1 MSRKLFS
8 KAFCVASCAIFVAA
22 CGGGGGSAPA
32 AIIPPAPDP
41 VGLSG
46 AAIKGVVADGVVAAH
61 EIDSSGVAVTTALE
75 TTTTDQNGDYSLTL
89 PSSFS
94 GGPLLLRLTAND
106 TGTTTMKCD
115 VAEGCGDAAFGET
128 FVVPSNFELSAVLG
142 DSSAGDEVTVNL
154 TALTTL
160 AAKYA
165 ASKSGGLTTENIE
178 AANTQVAD
186 TFGLTGGINQFTP
199 VDLTDPDDVAAADP
213 DAILNALYSAG
224 ILAALLDDGRDVA
237 DGLNNLAQ
245 EFADQDGNLMV
256 NDTGFDS
263 VVISLLEILEG
274 AQAVIDIIDEGD
286 ATIAAIIGMA
296 LVDAVATTPGE
307 FSNGEPSPNVG
318 DTKLNKAKAMVN
330 DVRTIGAATTVAA
343 VETGAVAFQDQIR
356 MAGDLIDQDTTDTV
370 EVLENVF
377 AAMGATIDSLDF
389 AALTLPFTQTF
400 IELGGVAL
408 GFELSVE
415 ITETSDQLVLT
426 LAVDDVVNGVDVA
439 VSGTATLSGAI
450 AGLKSKDPTS
460 LDGLTIDVTGSAGKG
475 GLSLTI
481 DRGDISLQAANLGV
495 VAPGFDRLDARLDIT
510 LIQEMSA
517 EVSDPISFEGLL
529 AFTVNVVEGIE
540 EAEGLPEF
548 SSGGI
553 AGDISFMFETAAF
566 TLQGTFS
573 DTMGQSVSASLAVNL
588 DGDGFVAGVL
598 PLGFHRNM
606 LSRYEVSAD
615 LNVVDFFYTD
625 PPFSATND
633 VRRLVRQDRTEFF
646 TEERLIASGESV
658 SSVFESSYTGGPVI
672 KLSAFDRD
680 GNEVFP
686 FFNLVGNEPLLIP
699 LSLLEPNLAG
709 ADSAVSL
716 LDLDALNREIPLT
729 QIVNGEGMFALEWPV
744 NGLNPA
750 GGTVGGVLV
759 CKRECLNAN
768 MFPVTLDADI
778 LSHSVDNVLLG
789 GVALGFSV
797 SLSGIEERISITV
810 SATRTAFHRGEVNV
824 NFNFGGRRFTMNAP
838 IDLDAVDTAPQQ
850 LRVLNQDLVE
860 LRITIIG
867 AEVSGEMS
875 ILGDDEVLA
884 TITRENGVVIVRYN
898 DDTFETFP

>member
-1 MSRKLFS
+1 MKLFRYGLL
-8 KAFCVASCAIFVAA
+8 FLPLVVFLAA

-32 AIIPPAPDP
+32 AIIPPPPDP

-46 AAIKGVVADGVVAAH
+46 AAIKGVVADGVVVAH

-115 VAEGCGDAAFGET
+115 VAAGCGGAVFGET
-128 FVVPSNFELSAVLG
+128 FVVPSNFEMSAVLG
-142 DSSAGDEVTVNL
+142 DSSAGDEVTANL

-160 AAKYA
+160 AAKHA

-178 AANTQVAD
+178 AASTQAAD
-186 TFGLTGGINQFTP
+186 TFGLTGDINQFTP

-245 EFADQDGNLMV
+245 EFADQDGNLIV

-286 ATIAAIIGMA
+286 ATIAANIA
-296 LVDAVATTPGE
+296 LALLDAVATTPGE

-356 MAGDLIDQDTTDTV
+356 MAGDLIDQDATDTV

-377 AAMGATIDSLDF
+377 AAIGATIDSLDF
-389 AALTLPFTQTF
+389 AALTLPFTQTYT
-400 IELGGVAL
+400 ELDGVAL
-408 GFELSVE
+408 GFELSAEV
-415 ITETSDQLVLT
+415 TETSDQLVLT

-439 VSGTATLSGAI
+439 VSGTATLTGAI
-450 AGLKSKDPTS
+450 AGLKSEDPTS

-481 DRGDISLQAANLGV
+481 DRGDISLQAANLGD
-495 VAPGFDRLDARLDIT
+495 VAPGFDRLAARLDIT

-553 AGDISFMFETAAF
+553 AGDISLMFETAAF
-566 TLQGTFS
+566 TLRGTIS
-573 DTMGQSVSASLAVNL
+573 DTMGQSVSASLAVDL

-598 PLGFHRNM
+598 PLGFQRNM

-625 PPFSATND
+625 PLFSATND
-633 VRRLVRQDRTEFF
+633 VWRVVRQDRTEFF

-672 KLSAFDRD
+672 KFSAFDRD

-686 FFNLVGNEPLLIP
+686 YFNWVDNEPLLVP
-699 LSLLEPNLAG
+699 LSLLGPNVAG
-709 ADSAVSL
+709 ADSAVSY

-729 QIVNGEGMFALEWPV
+729 QIVNGEGMYALEWPV

-759 CKRECLNAN
+759 CKRECLGEN
-768 MFPVTLDADI
+768 MFPLDADI
-778 LSHSVDNVLLG
+778 LSDSVDNVLLG

-824 NFNFGGRRFTMNAP
+824 NFNYGGRRFTMNAP
-838 IDLDAVDTAPQQ
+838 IDLDAVDTVPQQ
-850 LRVLNQDLVE
+850 LRVLNQDMVE

-867 AEVSGEMS
+867 AEVSGEIS

-898 DDTFETFP
+898 DDTFESIP

>member
-1 MSRKLFS
+1 MKPSRYGPLYLLLVVFL
-8 KAFCVASCAIFVAA
+8 AA
-22 CGGGGGSAPA
+22 CGGGGGGGSTPA
-32 AIIPPAPDP
+32 AIIPPPPDP

-61 EIDSSGVAVTTALE
+61 EIDSSGVAVTTALD

-115 VAEGCGDAAFGET
+115 VAAGCGDAAFGEI

-142 DSSAGDEVTVNL
+142 DSSAGDEVTANL

-160 AAKYA
+160 AAKHA

-178 AANTQVAD
+178 AAITQIAD
-186 TFGLTGGINQFTP
+186 NFGLTGDINQFTP
-199 VDLTDPDDVAAADP
+199 VDLTDPDDVAAADS

-245 EFADQDGNLMV
+245 EFADNDGNLIV

-274 AQAVIDIIDEGD
+274 AQAVIDIIDVGD
-286 ATIAAIIGMA
+286 ATIAANIA
-296 LVDAVATTPGE
+296 LALLDAVATTPGE

-318 DTKLNKAKAMVN
+318 ATKLNKAKAMVN

-370 EVLENVF
+370 EVLENVLT
-377 AAMGATIDSLDF
+377 AMGATFDSLDF
-389 AALTLPFTQTF
+389 AALTLPFTQTYT
-400 IELGGVAL
+400 ELGGVAL
-408 GFELSVE
+408 GFELSAEV
-415 ITETSDQLVLT
+415 TETSDQVVLT
-426 LAVDDVVNGVDVA
+426 LVVDDDVNGVDVA

-450 AGLKSKDPTS
+450 ADLTSENPTF

-481 DRGDISLQAANLGV
+481 DRGDISLQAANLGD
-495 VAPGFDRLDARLDIT
+495 VAPGFNLLHARLDIT
-510 LIQEMSA
+510 LMQELSA
-517 EVSDPISFEGLL
+517 EVSNPISFKGLL

-553 AGDISFMFETAAF
+553 AGDLSFMFDTAAF

-606 LSRYEVSAD
+606 LRRYEVSAD
-615 LNVVDFFYTD
+615 LNVVDFIYTD
-625 PPFSATND
+625 PVFSATND
-633 VRRLVRQDRTEFF
+633 VWRVVRRTRREFF

-658 SSVFESSYTGGPVI
+658 SSIYELSYTGGPVI
-672 KLSAFDRD
+672 KFSSFDRD

-686 FFNLVGNEPLLIP
+686 FFDLVGNEPLLVP
-699 LSLLEPNLAG
+699 LSVFGPNVVG
-709 ADSAVSL
+709 ADSAVSFV
-716 LDLDALNREIPLT
+716 DLDALNSEDPFT
-729 QIVNGEGMFALEWPV
+729 QIVNGEGMYALEWPV
-744 NGLNPA
+744 NLDHA

-759 CKRECLNAN
+759 CKRECLDAD
-768 MFPVTLDADI
+768 MSPLTLDAEF

-797 SLSGIEERISITV
+797 SLNGIEERISITV
-810 SATRTAFHRGEVNV
+810 SATRTAFHRGEVDV
-824 NFNFGGRRFTMNAP
+824 NFNFGGRRFTINAP

-860 LRITIIG
+860 LRITVVG
-867 AEVSGEMS
+867 DEVSGEMS

-884 TITRENGVVIVRYN
+884 TITRENGVVIIRYN
-898 DDTFETFP
+898 DDTFESFP

>member
-1 MSRKLFS
+1 MKLFRYGLLYLLLVV
-8 KAFCVASCAIFVAA
+8 FLAA
-22 CGGGGGSAPA
+22 CGGGGGGGSAPA
-32 AIIPPAPDP
+32 AIILPPADP

-94 GGPLLLRLTAND
+94 GGPLLLRLTANV

-115 VAEGCGDAAFGET
+115 VAAGCGNAAFGET

-186 TFGLTGGINQFTP
+186 TFGLTGDINQFTP
-199 VDLTDPDDVAAADP
+199 VDLTDPDDVAAADS

-286 ATIAAIIGMA
+286 ATIAAIIAMA
-296 LVDAVATTPGE
+296 LADAVATTPGE

-400 IELGGVAL
+400 SELGGVAL

-540 EAEGLPEF
+540 ETEGLP
-548 SSGGI
+548 SGRI
-553 AGDISFMFETAAF
+553 VVDISFMFETAAF

-625 PPFSATND
+625 PLFSATND
-633 VRRLVRQDRTEFF
+633 VWRVVRQDRTEFF

-672 KLSAFDRD
+672 KYSAFDGD
-680 GNEVFP
+680 GNEVYP
-686 FFNLVGNEPLLIP
+686 FFNLVGNEPLLVP
-699 LSLLEPNLAG
+699 LSLFGPNVAG

-729 QIVNGEGMFALEWPV
+729 QIVNGEGMYALEWPV

-750 GGTVGGVLV
+750 GGTIGGVLV
-759 CKRECLNAN
+759 CKRECGVLDAN
-768 MFPVTLDADI
+768 MFPVTLAADF

-810 SATRTAFHRGEVNV
+810 SATRTAFHRGEVDV

-867 AEVSGEMS
+867 TEVSGEMS

-884 TITRENGVVIVRYN
+884 TVTRENGVVIVRYN

>member
-1 MSRKLFS
+1 MKLFRYGLLYLLLVV
-8 KAFCVASCAIFVAA
+8 FLAA
-22 CGGGGGSAPA
+22 CGGGGGGGSAPA
-32 AIIPPAPDP
+32 AIILPPADP

-115 VAEGCGDAAFGET
+115 VAAGCGDAAFGET

-142 DSSAGDEVTVNL
+142 DSSAGDEVTANL

-160 AAKYA
+160 AAKHA

-178 AANTQVAD
+178 AANTQAAD
-186 TFGLTGGINQFTP
+186 TFGLTGDINQFTP
-199 VDLTDPDDVAAADP
+199 VDLTDPDDVAAADS

-245 EFADQDGNLMV
+245 EFADNDGNLIV

-286 ATIAAIIGMA
+286 ATIAANIA
-296 LVDAVATTPGE
+296 LALLDAVATTPGE

-389 AALTLPFTQTF
+389 AALTLPFTQTYT
-400 IELGGVAL
+400 ELGGVAL

-606 LSRYEVSAD
+606 LRRYEVSAD

-625 PPFSATND
+625 PLFSATND
-633 VRRLVRQDRTEFF
+633 VLRVVRQCRTEFF

-658 SSVFESSYTGGPVI
+658 SSIFESSYTGGPVI
-672 KLSAFDRD
+672 KISAFDRD

-686 FFNLVGNEPLLIP
+686 FFNFVGNEPLLIP
-699 LSLLEPNLAG
+699 LSLLGPNVAG

-716 LDLDALNREIPLT
+716 HDMNALNREIPLT
-729 QIVNGEGMFALEWPV
+729 QIVNGEGMYALEWPV

-759 CKRECLNAN
+759 CKRECLGAN
-768 MFPVTLDADI
+768 MFPLDADI

-867 AEVSGEMS
+867 TEVSGEMS

-884 TITRENGVVIVRYN
+884 TVTRENGVVIVRYN